1 MVIKSLSPLHGAGVG
16 MLLLLH
22 FYVEVTYRV
31 AASGRVDAL
40 PRANIMKSFA
50 KT

>member
-31 AASGRVDAL
+31 AAIGRLDAL
-40 PRANIMKSFA
+40 PGANIMPPFA
-50 KT
+50 KS